1 MPEYP
6 YPGVYVEEVPPSS
19 QPIAGV
25 ATSIAGFIGVIP
37 DELYQLQL
45 ITSEVIGKGDA
56 TKTEFELK
64 NYPVDTRLDTFN
76 IRVNG
81 EEQKGFTIE
90 DDSTNKKAKVVFT
103 TAPSNKATIT
113 ANYIGSVTT
122 LKVGEKPQI
131 ITQEEVGTG
140 DGTQKEF
147 DLKNYPVDT
156 KAEMFEV
163 QVSGTVNTELTLTND
178 DIAKKAKIT
187 FTTAPATGAIIII
200 TYRWLK
206 VSQVEKI
213 TSFAQF
219 RQLFGDLSYSDQK
232 PGTAPTSENRRL
244 IHAVL
249 GFFNNGGTV
258 CYVKRYNTNTALTSG
273 ISGALEEFSKID
285 EIGLVAVP
293 GVTNTTVQNAVLD
306 HCENLKDRFAVLDGV
321 QKPSSLDKASIQGG
335 TRDSTY
341 GAIYFPWLK
350 VSDPIQNP
358 LTQEP
363 FFKEPVIVPPSG
375 HIVGVYARVDG
386 ERGVFKA
393 PANEVIRG
401 VLDVDEENRL
411 NSAQQG
417 TLNPKGINV
426 IRVFS
431 STVKIYGARTMG
443 GDDNGAFKYISTRRT
458 LNFLRESIDEG
469 TQFAVFEPNNPDL
482 WARISRNVGDFLLGQ
497 WRDGAL
503 FGEDPKKAFFVKCDA
518 DTNPSN
524 LRERGQV
531 ITEIGV
537 AIVKPAEFVI
547 FRIQQLT
554 GG

>member
-37 DELYQLQL
+37 DELYQLQF
-45 ITSEVIGKGDA
+45 IKNEVIGEGDA
-56 TKTEFELK
+56 TKKEFDLK

-103 TAPSNKATIT
+103 TAPSDKATIT

-131 ITQEEVGTG
+131 ITKEEVGTG
-140 DGTQKEF
+140 DGTKKEF
-147 DLKNYPVDT
+147 ELKNYPVDT
-156 KAEMFEV
+156 KAAFEV
-163 QVSGTVNTELTLTND
+163 QVSRTVITTGFTLTNND
-178 DIAKKAKIT
+178 TTEKAKIT
-187 FTTAPATGAIIII
+187 FTTAPANGATITI

-206 VSQVEKI
+206 VSQEVEKI

-219 RQLFGDLSYSDQK
+219 RELFGDLSYSDQK

-321 QKPSSLDKASIQGG
+321 QTPSLVDKANIQGG

-358 LTQEP
+358 LTQGL
-363 FFKEPVIVPPSG
+363 FFKDPVIVPPSG

-401 VLDVDEENRL
+401 ALDVEKPL
-411 NSAQQG
+411 NSADQG

-503 FGEDPKKAFFVKCDA
+503 FGPDPKKAFFVKCDF
-518 DTNPSN
+518 DTNPADV
-524 LRERGQV
+524 RERGQV